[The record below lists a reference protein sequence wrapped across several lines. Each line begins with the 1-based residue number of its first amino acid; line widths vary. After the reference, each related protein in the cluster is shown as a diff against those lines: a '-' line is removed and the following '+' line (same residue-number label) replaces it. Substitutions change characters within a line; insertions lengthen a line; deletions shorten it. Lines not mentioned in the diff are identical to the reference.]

1 MRKALCL
8 LLALGLGLFALAGC
22 AGGTSDLA
30 DTMFGYVTDSADYKE
45 NQEAYDHYKDVEERF
60 TLNYDEM
67 IYDDFTQG
75 IDKDRWVIGDS
86 VWDQWGTDQNGVR
99 PQNVF
104 LLNDPASEAHLLLRA
119 NGEFYSGEAL
129 SSQIDGVTTGAA
141 ISTIEA
147 LGPGRYEV
155 RMKPMP
161 RLGALTSMWLFSWF
175 EQNDGSVQQNEIDI
189 EIGLSPNF
197 DVASFTTWTTPD
209 NNNNENVDAGFMVND
224 GNWHTY
230 TFDWVTDAEVPYVDY
245 YIDGKLV
252 YTSTSNVPTTNA
264 TLTLGVWVPSWAGG
278 GEADS
283 QNISNGSRMFDS
295 DYAEISW
302 FRYIPFSMGNWE
314 QRPVTNRPSDATFEP
329 TALTEMP
336 TVNKAANGDFERAD
350 TEYQRGDGVTTQWVY
365 PWMSYNTTTEDTAG
379 IVTDPDNAE
388 NHVAAVNGAQLY
400 GQWLRGA
407 GEGYTFRLTGRYKA
421 TDGASAQF
429 SYSRFIGY
437 QTTSASAGMAQLPI
451 GNSAEWT
458 EFDFTFTV
466 TNRDANSLTKSIR
479 YYLDNGTDTGTVYFD
494 NITLT
499 YLGLNAA

>member
-30 DTMFGYVTDSADYKE
+30 DAMFGYVTDSADYKE

-224 GNWHTY
+224 GNRH
-230 TFDWVTDAEVPYVDY
+230 
-245 YIDGKLV
+245 
-252 YTSTSNVPTTNA
+252 TSTENSYTPPLPTC
-264 TLTLGVWVPSWAGG
+264 P
-278 GEADS
+278 
-283 QNISNGSRMFDS
+283 
-295 DYAEISW
+295 
-302 FRYIPFSMGNWE
+302 
-314 QRPVTNRPSDATFEP
+314 RPTR
-329 TALTEMP
+329 
-336 TVNKAANGDFERAD
+336 R
-350 TEYQRGDGVTTQWVY
+350 
-365 PWMSYNTTTEDTAG
+365 
-379 IVTDPDNAE
+379 
-388 NHVAAVNGAQLY
+388 
-400 GQWLRGA
+400 
-407 GEGYTFRLTGRYKA
+407 
-421 TDGASAQF
+421 
-429 SYSRFIGY
+429 
-437 QTTSASAGMAQLPI
+437 
-451 GNSAEWT
+451 
-458 EFDFTFTV
+458 
-466 TNRDANSLTKSIR
+466 
-479 YYLDNGTDTGTVYFD
+479 
-494 NITLT
+494 
-499 YLGLNAA
+499 